1 MTKTKTKKK
10 EEVIDFTKPEKITDK
25 QLEKVQTLINDIN
38 KCQIEIGQIE
48 TRKHAIV
55 HHISTLQESVG
66 VIRLEFEKEYGTADV
81 NIQDGVINYPKENGE
96 VNS

>member
-66 VIRLEFEKEYGTADV
+66 TIRLEFEEEYGTADV

>member
-66 VIRLEFEKEYGTADV
+66 VIRLEFEEEYGTADV

>member
-55 HHISTLQESVG
+55 HHISTSARVCWRYK
-66 VIRLEFEKEYGTADV
+66 IR
-81 NIQDGVINYPKENGE
+81 I
-96 VNS
+96 